1 MRKNKN
7 YGGSH
12 EHVGQKEGQEKVAS
26 GLDWSKVCLHKNDQ
40 EVLPPCGWTT

>member
-1 MRKNKN
+1 MQLAIMRKNKN

-26 GLDWSKVCLHKNDQ
+26 GLD
-40 EVLPPCGWTT
+40 